1 MLSSW
6 QTNSLIGM
14 LQVTPT
20 DKPIKLFMAEFAFGK
35 QLEGMKNIVL

>member
-14 LQVTPT
+14 LQVSPT
-20 DKPIKLFMAEFAFGK
+20 DKPIRLFMAEFDFVK
-35 QLEGMKNIVL
+35 Q